1 MGKRSSNFERRENDF
16 YPTPRPAVGPL
27 IPYQRNVRTFAEP
40 CCGDGALVSH
50 LESFGLRCVYAG
62 DICNGQDALAV
73 AFYGGADATIT
84 NPPHTRRVMHRLIA
98 HFSRIAPAWLLVDS
112 DWAHTQQAAPLLP
125 ACSDIVAIGRVKWI
139 SGSEHNGKENYA
151 WYRFFD
157 ARHTSGPV
165 FHWQGRFERDLFSSG
180 QMVPALRE
188 ARARSPASRKDTR
201 DAAPH
206 LEREA
211 E

>member
-1 MGKRSSNFERRENDF
+1 MGKRSNFARRERDF
-16 YPTPRPAVGPL
+16 YPTPRPAVVPL
-27 IPYQRNVRTFAEP
+27 IPFLRGVRSFAEP
-40 CCGDGALVSH
+40 CCGKGDLVRH
-50 LESFGLRCVYAG
+50 LESFGLACVYAG
-62 DICNGQDALAV
+62 DISNGQNALAV
-73 AFYGGADATIT
+73 VFYGGADAIIT
-84 NPPHTRRVMHRLIA
+84 NPPHSRKLMHRLIV
-98 HFSRIAPAWLLVDS
+98 HFSRIAPSWLLLDVE
-112 DWAHTQQAAPLLP
+112 WAHTQQAAPLLP

-151 WYRFFD
+151 WYRFD

-188 ARARSPASRKDTR
+188 ARARSPASRKDTH
-201 DAAPH
+201 DAAPR